1 MKWGIFQDPRGIAL
15 DPRDGSVYVA
25 DYGARSVLKYSTI

>member
-1 MKWGIFQDPRGIAL
+1 MRNLEDPMGIAL

-25 DYGARSVLKYSTI
+25 DYHASSVLKYSTI

>member
-1 MKWGIFQDPRGIAL
+1 MKWGILKVLVIAL

-25 DYGARSVLKYSTI
+25 DFDASSVLKYSDI